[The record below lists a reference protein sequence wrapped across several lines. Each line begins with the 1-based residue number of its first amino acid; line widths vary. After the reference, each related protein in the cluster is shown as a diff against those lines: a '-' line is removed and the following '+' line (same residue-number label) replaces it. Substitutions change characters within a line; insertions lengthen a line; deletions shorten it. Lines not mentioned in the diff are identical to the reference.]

1 MTPSDLQHPPRSFLR
16 ALPAGR
22 AAGVLCLLLALLS
35 CGLERDPGDGE
46 DIASAPRFHS
56 GSGAPV
62 LEGELGHYRVRTLVD
77 GLVRPWSL
85 AFLPD
90 GDVLVTERPGRLR
103 RISIADGTV
112 SAPLAGVP
120 RLFLQ
125 GQSGLLDVVASPA
138 FATDR
143 LVYLSYGEPNWR
155 GNKGGTTVARARLG
169 EHGLEDLEVVFR
181 QEPKLSSGSHL
192 GSRIVFDDDGYMFI
206 GTGDN
211 RIAATSQQLDHLQG
225 KVVRL
230 DPDGG
235 VPADNP
241 FVGQA
246 GARPEIWSYGHRNIQ
261 GMALH
266 PVTREL
272 WSHEHGP
279 MGGDEI
285 NLPRPGRNYGWPLAT
300 HGLDYSGGPVPG
312 AVGSEA
318 PGAEPP
324 HHYWAVSP
332 ALSGMA
338 FYTGAAFPQ
347 WEGNLFV
354 GALAGQALLRLEL
367 DGDRVVRE
375 ERLLQ
380 GRGRIRDVRVGPD
393 GYVYLLTDDTD
404 GELLRI
410 EPVVAAGEP

>member
-1 MTPSDLQHPPRSFLR
+1 MTPFDLQHPHRSFLR
-16 ALPAGR
+16 ALRAGR
-22 AAGVLCLLLALLS
+22 AAGGLCLLLALAS
-35 CGLERDPGDGE
+35 CGLERDPESGE
-46 DIASAPRFHS
+46 DIVSIPRYHS
-56 GSGAPV
+56 GADYVV
-62 LEGELGHYRVRTLVD
+62 LEGERGQHRLRVLVD
-77 GLVRPWSL
+77 GLVHPWSL
-85 AFLPD
+85 AFLPG
-90 GDVLVTERPGRLR
+90 GDILVTERPGRLR
-103 RISIADGTV
+103 RISLADGTV
-112 SAPLAGVP
+112 SGPLAGVP
-120 RLFLQ
+120 GLFLQ
-125 GQSGLLDVVASPA
+125 GQGGLLDVVPSPG
-138 FATDR
+138 FAEDR

-169 EHGLEDLEVVFR
+169 ERGLEGLEVVFR

-192 GSRIVFDDDGYMFI
+192 GSRIVFDDQGHMFV

-211 RIAATSQQLDHLQG
+211 RIAATAQELDHLQG

-241 FVGQA
+241 FVGRD

-272 WSHEHGP
+272 WTHEHGP

-300 HGLDYSGGPVPG
+300 HGLDYSGAPVPG
-312 AVGSEA
+312 AIGTEA
-318 PGAEPP
+318 EGTEPP
-324 HHYWAVSP
+324 HHHWPVSP

-338 FYTGAAFPQ
+338 FYTGDAFPQ
-347 WEGNLFV
+347 WRGNLFA

-367 DGDRVVRE
+367 DGDQVVHE

-380 GRGRIRDVRVGPD
+380 GRSRIRDVRVGPD
-393 GYVYLLTDDTD
+393 GYVYLLTDSTD

-410 EPVVAAGEP
+410 EPVVGAGEP